1 MNFQFSSIGQVKNNC
16 QEFYQV
22 PHQVGILPEMT
33 SVIELTQ
40 GENFEMALKDLEG
53 FEKIWVL
60 FVFDRVNHW
69 KPLVQPP
76 RGEKKVGVFACR
88 SPHRPNPIGIS
99 AVDLVKIEGRKV
111 FIRNHDFLDGTPIL
125 DIKPYISEVDSYSVA
140 SGWLDEVPQIVP
152 YDLKLK
158 DSVKDK
164 LQFLLSEELDLF
176 KLVEVSLKVFPF
188 PKSNNR
194 IKKVSESEFIFAVKT
209 WRIFYT
215 IEGTS
220 VVISDIASGYDELTL
235 SGKKE
240 SKWDDVWL
248 HQKFLEFIK

>member
-1 MNFQFSSIGQVKNNC
+1 MEFQFSAIGQVTNNC

-33 SVIELTQ
+33 SVIELSQ

-53 FEKIWVL
+53 FEKIWVV

-76 RGEKKVGVFACR
+76 RGDKKVGVFACR

-99 AVDLVKIEGRKV
+99 AVDLVKVDGRKLH
-111 FIRNHDFLDGTPIL
+111 IRNHDLLDGTPVL
-125 DIKPYISEVDSYSVA
+125 DVKPYISEVDSYNVA
-140 SGWLDEVPQIVP
+140 SGWLDKVPKVETS
-152 YDLKLK
+152 DVELSDSAK
-158 DSVKDK
+158 DQ
-164 LQFLLSEELDLF
+164 LQFLLSKGLDLYN
-176 KLVEVSLKVFPF
+176 LVEVSLKVFPF

-194 IKKVSESEFIFAVKT
+194 IKRISDNEYIFAVKT

-215 IEGTS
+215 LVDKS
-220 VVISDIASGYDELTL
+220 VVISDIASGYDDDTL
-235 SGKKE
+235 AGKKE

-248 HQKFLEFIK
+248 HQEYLKFLK